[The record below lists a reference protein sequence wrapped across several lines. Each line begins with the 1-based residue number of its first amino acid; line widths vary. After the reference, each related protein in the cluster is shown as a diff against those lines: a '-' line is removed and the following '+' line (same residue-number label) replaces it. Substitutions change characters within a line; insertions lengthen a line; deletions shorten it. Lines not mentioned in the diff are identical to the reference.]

1 MPAGPHLPQPSPVDA
16 LRRLISLRW
25 LSIVAMGGVLLCV
38 PWLLDIRLPGESLL
52 PVLAALLVANG
63 LSMLRLRHLA
73 EIHAAELFGQ
83 LCIELAAWSAFLYFT
98 GGATNPL
105 ISLLLPLVAIGAATL
120 GAPYAW
126 ALAGLAVAAYS
137 VLWDFNA
144 LNYRDQID
152 PKRFDVVIPSDGS
165 VIAGYTTIINKWA
178 KNPNAAKLAREY
190 ILSDAG
196 QINLAR
202 GYARPIRSN
211 VTLPDDVK
219 AKLLPA
225 EQYANA
231 KPVQDHAAWE
241 QSSKALPRQWQE
253 TVMIN
258 MQ

>member
-1 MPAGPHLPQPSPVDA
+1 VEVG
-16 LRRLISLRW
+16 
-25 LSIVAMGGVLLCV
+25 
-38 PWLLDIRLPGESLL
+38 
-52 PVLAALLVANG
+52 
-63 LSMLRLRHLA
+63 
-73 EIHAAELFGQ
+73 
-83 LCIELAAWSAFLYFT
+83 
-98 GGATNPL
+98 
-105 ISLLLPLVAIGAATL
+105 
-120 GAPYAW
+120 
-126 ALAGLAVAAYS
+126 

-152 PKRFDVVIPSDGS
+152 PNKFAVVIPSDGS

-196 QINLAR
+196 QVNLAR

-211 VTLPDDVK
+211 VVLPDDVK

-231 KPVQDHAAWE
+231 KPVSDHAAWE